1 MRFFY
6 IIVTLFNC
14 VMSKNKPRIIKDYD
28 KLDKRIQEQIKLAY
42 PEGFSQ
48 YLITFLNKDGKYVSA
63 LPFETED
70 YYYLVRMT
78 EDEAD
83 MIISTDDDYEDGIL
97 KEEVRE
103 MFEDKYAD
111 MEILS
116 GKDDEEEE
124 EEQEKDDDPII

>member
-1 MRFFY
+1 MCCYF
-6 IIVTLFNC
+6 III
-14 VMSKNKPRIIKDYD
+14 MSKTKPRIIKDYD
-28 KLDKRIQEQIKLAY
+28 RLDKSIQEQIKLSY

-83 MIISTDDDYEDGIL
+83 MIISADDDYEGGIL
-97 KEEVRE
+97 KEEVKE
-103 MFEDKYAD
+103 MFEGKYSD
-111 MEILS
+111 MEILAEK
-116 GKDDEEEE
+116 GEEEE
-124 EEQEKDDDPII
+124 EEENEKDDDPII

>member
-1 MRFFY
+1 
-6 IIVTLFNC
+6 
-14 VMSKNKPRIIKDYD
+14 MSKTKPRIIKDYD
-28 KLDKRIQEQIKLAY
+28 RLDKSIQEQIKLSY

-83 MIISTDDDYEDGIL
+83 MIISADDDYEGGIL
-97 KEEVRE
+97 KEEVKE
-103 MFEDKYAD
+103 MFEGKYSD
-111 MEILS
+111 MEILAEK
-116 GKDDEEEE
+116 GEEEE
-124 EEQEKDDDPII
+124 EEENEKDDDPII

>member
-1 MRFFY
+1 M
-6 IIVTLFNC
+6 N
-14 VMSKNKPRIIKDYD
+14 KNKPRIIKDYD
-28 KLDKRIQEQIKLAY
+28 KLDKSIQEQIKLAY

-116 GKDDEEEE
+116 GKEEDEEDEE
-124 EEQEKDDDPII
+124 DKDDDPII

>member
-1 MRFFY
+1 
-6 IIVTLFNC
+6 
-14 VMSKNKPRIIKDYD
+14 MSKNKPRIIKDYD